1 MPRAGA
7 WGATA
12 APAAPTLPSMQ
23 SSAETSL
30 AYGDPPRATVIP
42 AVPRPRYAPDT
53 AVPAASGAVRLTQ
66 AEKDLPPPLNDS
78 EPHEGPSINERLN
91 IPREL
96 PGAKTPPIPMVP
108 YEHENLEARQ
118 ALVRKLFP
126 ELPPAWELGPLESRP
141 EKLGQPDYELTE
153 QDHLWELG
161 LSRLRP
167 GQRPTTLDDL
177 QRLAAD
183 SSPLIIQARADII
196 SYRGTAIQA
205 GTHPNPTFGY
215 ESDTVGS
222 SKTRDYQGA
231 YISQVIKTMNKLGLQ
246 RMVANMDHL
255 NSQLALQRTRIEVSS
270 QVKADYYSVLVAEQN
285 VIISAAL
292 VRFTQR
298 VLTLQTEMLSSSGK
312 TVPYEPAQLRTLVEA
327 ARATLV
333 AAQNSYVA
341 SWKKL
346 AATVGVPDLP
356 PSQLAGEA
364 NAPPPKINY
373 QDALQRMWSVHPDVL
388 AGRNMIAQARY
399 QLRLDRIKPIPDVY
413 VYGTFQKDFTTPG
426 FQNVSYNTQLG
437 VPLPIFDR
445 NRGAIINAE
454 GDLMRADQQV
464 FRMQLDLQRQ
474 LAQVFGDYETNRSN
488 VQRYREM
495 ILPDAT
501 RAYRGVYGR
510 YNQMAGD
517 VLTVTDIAFA
527 QQQLATF
534 IATYI
539 NYLNGQW
546 QSVADLANLLQIDN
560 FNDLYDIRNAP
571 VEPLPNRTPPKQK
584 GGH

>member
-1 MPRAGA
+1 
-7 WGATA
+7 
-12 APAAPTLPSMQ
+12 
-23 SSAETSL
+23 
-30 AYGDPPRATVIP
+30 
-42 AVPRPRYAPDT
+42 
-53 AVPAASGAVRLTQ
+53 
-66 AEKDLPPPLNDS
+66 
-78 EPHEGPSINERLN
+78 
-91 IPREL
+91 
-96 PGAKTPPIPMVP
+96 
-108 YEHENLEARQ
+108 
-118 ALVRKLFP
+118 
-126 ELPPAWELGPLESRP
+126 
-141 EKLGQPDYELTE
+141 
-153 QDHLWELG
+153 
-161 LSRLRP
+161 
-167 GQRPTTLDDL
+167 
-177 QRLAAD
+177 
-183 SSPLIIQARADII
+183 
-196 SYRGTAIQA
+196 
-205 GTHPNPTFGY
+205 
-215 ESDTVGS
+215 
-222 SKTRDYQGA
+222 
-231 YISQVIKTMNKLGLQ
+231 MNKLGLQ
-246 RMVANMDHL
+246 RMVANMDYQ

-270 QVKADYYSVLVAEQN
+270 QVKSDYYSVLVAEQN

-292 VRFTQR
+292 VRFTER
-298 VLTLQTEMLSSSGK
+298 VLTLQTEMLSSGK

-373 QDALQRMWSVHPDVL
+373 QDALERMWSVHPDVL

-399 QLRLDRIKPIPDVY
+399 QLRLDRVKPIPDVY
-413 VYGTFQKDFTTPG
+413 IYGTFQKDFTTPG

-464 FRMQLDLQRQ
+464 RRMQLDLQRQ

-488 VQRYREM
+488 VQRYREK

-510 YNQMAGD
+510 YIQKAGE